1 MVSYYYANNPYIT
14 PYTTE
19 QVFNN
24 PYYNPYLSNGG
35 VANQVAPSPTVS
47 TYIPNQSIINIDTY
61 SANKK
66 GKSFDFSN
74 WYSTNKER
82 ISKFLKGAFIAG
94 TILLG
99 GYLSLRAT
107 RFIQSSE
114 SENVSNFHT
123 VSAFHKKEN
132 RYLYRGARP
141 DYTKDDVL
149 EEFKEKNI
157 KLVIDFR
164 NEKTSSKE
172 DIEAEK
178 ETFEKNGITYIN
190 FPMESG
196 DVPDENKYNK
206 FQEII
211 NKYKKDGSIF
221 IHCKSGIDRTGVMS
235 AMYQIENNGKTRQQA
250 YETMKDCGYNIY
262 HQMKYKKL
270 TEFMNKK

>member
-1 MVSYYYANNPYIT
+1 MVSYYYTNNPYVM
-14 PYTTE
+14 PYTTD

-24 PYYNPYLSNGG
+24 PYYNPYLPNGG
-35 VANQVAPSPTVS
+35 VANQMAPSSNVS
-47 TYIPNQSIINIDTY
+47 TYIPNQSIINLDTY

-66 GKSFDFSN
+66 GKSFDFSS
-74 WYSTNKER
+74 WYCANKER
-82 ISKFLKGAFIAG
+82 ISKFLKGAFIGAA
-94 TILLG
+94 LFFG
-99 GYLSLRAT
+99 GYFSLRAT

-123 VSAFHKKEN
+123 VSAFNKKEN

-149 EEFKEKNI
+149 KEFKEKNI

-164 NEKTSSKE
+164 NKKTSSKE
-172 DIEAEK
+172 DMDAEK

-196 DVPDENKYNK
+196 DVPDETKYAE
-206 FQEII
+206 FQKII
-211 NKYKKDGSIF
+211 NEHKQKGSIF

-235 AMYQIENNGKTRQQA
+235 AMYQMKNNIKDKKQA

-270 TEFMNKK
+270 TEFMKKE